1 MAIIAKFYT
10 IEWEVSPEII
20 KNIEGWDSELKIRT
34 KTDGNTGKQ
43 SSGGS
48 ELRKL
53 TLPYKASVMTGV
65 DIRKEIESLRS
76 IRGVIAPLYVNK
88 RRLLSS
94 AFMFESCQIS
104 NIELMPSGEIIKGD
118 FSLSFVEVRSSL
130 GTGGIR
136 VYYNNT
142 DITKDITVVECEHE
156 MNAEDAPDEV
166 TIKFSDNKHLW
177 DKWQPNKADIIKV
190 VNGVANTGKMFIQSV
205 LPTNGYMTLTASSVP
220 ESMRKIK
227 KENNKSWQGAMF
239 LQVITEIAA
248 RNGLTLES
256 HDVENRMI
264 PFVELENVSYLDF
277 LTERCELEGCAFVV
291 YDGKLIVYSP
301 DKLSQGSSSK
311 TINVPADTDF
321 KYDDNS
327 AKAYGSCELDN
338 GSISGMANANNGIEN
353 TKRKILEGYIDNQ
366 AEANMYAQNVLAKAN
381 RGLKTGTFESPI
393 MRDLSAASIATL
405 KTAAAATNNGKI
417 FYTKIRQDYVK
428 QKTKHFFRFV

>member
-1 MAIIAKFYT
+1 MAIAKFYK
-10 IEWEVSPEII
+10 IEWEVSPDII
-20 KNIEGWDSELKIRT
+20 KNINGWDSELRIKT

-43 SSGGS
+43 SSGGH
-48 ELRKL
+48 ELRTL
-53 TLPYKASVMTGV
+53 SLPYKALATAGV
-65 DIRKEIESLRS
+65 DIRKEIETLRS
-76 IRGVIAPLYVNK
+76 IRGIIAPLYINK
-88 RRLLSS
+88 RRFLCP
-94 AFMFESCQIS
+94 AFMFENCQIS
-104 NIELMPSGEIIKGD
+104 NIELTPNGDIISCD
-118 FSLSFVEVRSSL
+118 ISLSFIEVRVSL

-156 MNAEDAPDEV
+156 MNAEDAPDQV
-166 TIKFSDNKHLW
+166 TIKFADNNHLW
-177 DKWQPNKADIIKV
+177 DKWEPNNTDIIKV

-220 ESMRKIK
+220 ESMRKVEK
-227 KENNKSWQGAMF
+227 KNNKSWQGAMF
-239 LQVITEIAA
+239 LQIITEIAA

-264 PFVELENVSYLDF
+264 PFIELENISDLNF
-277 LTERCELEGCAFVV
+277 LTERCELEGCAFVI
-291 YDGKLIVYSP
+291 YDGKLVVYSP
-301 DKLSQGSSSK
+301 DKIIAGSPSK
-311 TINVPADTDF
+311 TINIPADTDF

-338 GSISGMANANNGIEN
+338 GSISVMANANNGVEN
-353 TKRKILEGYIDNQ
+353 VKRKILEGYIDNQ
-366 AEANMYAQNVLAKAN
+366 AEANMYAKNVLAKAN